1 MAPCR
6 PQLWQPN
13 PSLTMFFN
21 RLRVAHKLWSTLLLL
36 LLAVVALGGFTL
48 YGAGKAYRQSLAA
61 MTAANAL
68 IEQSMLWK
76 GLTEAAVIRSMA
88 SAISADPAVGELFKA
103 NVAGDADRVAKVRED
118 ITKQATSPA
127 DQAQLKDIVAK
138 GAALLAASRK
148 ARDLGAAGDRAAAIA
163 LVHGEYSAAARAYLE
178 SIDVFVELQRRKGAD
193 AAAAADRAREAS
205 ASWGAAGA
213 VVVVLLGMLVAWW
226 LVRSIRQP
234 LQESIRVASAIADG
248 DLTQRIDAR
257 RLDEFGELM
266 RALQHMNGSLA
277 NIVGKVRSSTDSIA
291 TASSEIA
298 QGNADLSHRTEQTA
312 SSLQSTASS
321 MEQLTATVQ
330 QTAGSA
336 GTASQLVA
344 SASEVASR
352 GGQVVSQVVS
362 TMSDINT
369 SSKKISDIIGVI
381 DGIAF
386 QTNILALNAAVEAAR
401 AGEQGRGFAV
411 VASEVRNLAGRSAE
425 AAKEIKGLIGASVEK
440 VESGTQLV
448 ADAGR
453 TMEEIVHSVQRVNDI
468 IGEIRSATSEQSQGI
483 SGVNRSVAE
492 LDQMTQQNSAL
503 VEQSSAAAQS
513 LREQAQG
520 LAALVSVFRVGGV
533 QESRPALPG

>member
-1 MAPCR
+1 
-6 PQLWQPN
+6 
-13 PSLTMFFN
+13 MFLN
-21 RLRVAHKLWSTLLLL
+21 RLRVAHKLWSSMLLL
-36 LLAVVALGGFTL
+36 LLAVVALGGLTL
-48 YGAGKAYRQSLAA
+48 YNAGQAYRQSLLA

-103 NVAGDADRVAKVRED
+103 NVAGDADRIAKLRES
-118 ITKQATSPA
+118 ITKQADAPT

-138 GAALLAASRK
+138 GGALLAASRK
-148 ARDLGAAGDRAAAIA
+148 ARELGAAGERAAAIA
-163 LVHGEYSAAARAYLE
+163 LVQGEYSAAARAYLE
-178 SIDVFVELQRRKGAD
+178 SIDVFVELQRRKGVD

-226 LVRSIRQP
+226 LVRSIRLP
-234 LQESIRVASAIADG
+234 LQESIRVATAIAEG

-277 NIVGKVRSSTDSIA
+277 NIVGNVRSSTDSIA

-298 QGNADLSHRTEQTA
+298 QGNADLSNRTEQTA
-312 SSLQSTASS
+312 SSLQSTAAS

-344 SASEVASR
+344 SATEVASR

-411 VASEVRNLAGRSAE
+411 VASEVRSLAGRSAE
-425 AAKEIKGLIGASVEK
+425 AAKEIKGLIGASVQK

-520 LAALVSVFRVGGV
+520 LAGLVSVFRVGGV
-533 QESRPALPG
+533 QGARPALPG